1 MSLSGK
7 SNINP
12 KLWGPYFWETIHF
25 VAYGY
30 PEKPNKTDKRIYA
43 IFYKNMMRVLP
54 CDKCANSAQELFTK
68 IKIENF
74 LGCRDDL
81 IKWTHLFHTSV
92 NNKLERDSPSLEE
105 FKYNFTNREEKGFKK
120 YLNYGILIAII
131 ILIVVLFIRYT
142 LGIL

>member
-12 KLWGPYFWETIHF
+12 ELWGPYFWETIHF
-25 VAYGY
+25 VAHGY
-30 PEKPNKTDKRIYA
+30 PEKPNEIDKKVYTA
-43 IFYKNMMRVLP
+43 FYKNMMRVLP
-54 CDKCANSAQELFTK
+54 CDKCTNSAQELFTEMK
-68 IKIENF
+68 IRDF
-74 LGCRDDL
+74 LDSRDNL

-92 NNKLERDSPSLEE
+92 NNKLGKKSPSLEE

-120 YLNYGILIAII
+120 YINYGILIAII